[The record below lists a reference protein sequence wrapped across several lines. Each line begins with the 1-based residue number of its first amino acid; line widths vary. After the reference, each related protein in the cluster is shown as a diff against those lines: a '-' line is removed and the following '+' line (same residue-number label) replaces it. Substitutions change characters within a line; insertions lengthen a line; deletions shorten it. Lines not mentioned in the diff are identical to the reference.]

1 MTMKTEQ
8 KGWRLKAQNPQ
19 AMALSFE
26 HLAEVKWVVN
36 EVRWSAAAFSELV
49 RLADD
54 LGHKSKQKKAIPGEL
69 PYKPLRL
76 LVQVYDR
83 NIVRV
88 AERLALPEAQ
98 TSTLFTKERNSGLL
112 LLTRSSKAEAIAYAN
127 QAIAWWAEQVLLKDA
142 RLPKSTVEALADL
155 ALEQKAIEV
164 KEQQAAVFAWEQ
176 GAQGSARPPKGLPL
190 YRDLAD
196 YVATLLTGQEVFEG
210 QGPLRRIVSNDL
222 ESNSA
227 ELLTLPKPALIGK
240 DSALFSLGVVISV
253 ETLPGRPLPLIQLHF
268 KKYLWAAAPTRGMR
282 ALSGYVFPQSEARVL
297 KFGVK
302 ADLELEQDY
311 KALATAPAM
320 RGLVMVDS
328 ARELAQRGPLFGG
341 HQVVITHIHGRNQAA
356 SVPAGV
362 PDIDRQLAFEKI
374 ADLLSDFHFTPW
386 GGIEE
391 VPTPFKPLTD
401 LDAPWREQFKEQN
414 AIKIKQVAAFAEPSL
429 FGEAGGSPQKK
440 VKKEKTAKQLAK
452 EQDAKALELT
462 EWFNQMS
469 ANIEAHYSGTH
480 RVLLAYQEDL
490 ERDAQQASNI
500 LKTVL
505 GENAEIIARVLPE
518 GVHGP
523 ITDEYK
529 QENGKRKKA
538 TDRANIRATKWLPII
553 EWVQKYRKE
562 HPEVSFDGMLVLAK
576 DRYGID
582 SKPDD
587 VINKQVG
594 RITLKRELGLT
605 VQYLLPRNLN
615 LTDSD
620 GEFQM
625 RVVNAWRDLA
635 WKSLGKFNH
644 LTEQMQDLH
653 LMPQPSA
660 VLGVGI
666 LRLNKTKT
674 RSNKHSFIP
683 YAIELDVQT
692 GTCSGTVLLS
702 EDEKAGPFIPLSSLV
717 QTIAKH
723 GPSRL
728 EGKNPERA
736 RKVQEFIYD
745 VVSQRTNIHKD
756 MVVLFQQPELRGMWS
771 HLTDENLTADD
782 ISLAGADGV
791 EFDFAGAALVRVRP
805 DHAPKVTVETPD
817 VRLLIDGV
825 ERFSAKWSDTI
836 LYRVNDA
843 SQVMPTYFSFASK
856 LFKPPRGASCFRQLT
871 QMQVK
876 GSRKGEREVNQPFTG
891 YWGTPTAVEFTL
903 IRPGAYHPDAL
914 AQFCMALRHDAAH
927 VGSWLQMPG
936 PLHFASFLKEYIPDY
951 ELVELEQDD
960 EGEEQEPMQPSLFGR
975 IGI

>member
-1 MTMKTEQ
+1 MTTKTEQ

-26 HLAEVKWVVN
+26 HLPEVKWAVS

-49 RLADD
+49 RLVDE
-54 LGHKSKQKKAIPGEL
+54 LGQKSKQKKSTPGEL
-69 PYKPLRL
+69 PYKALRL

-83 NIVRV
+83 SIVRV

-98 TSTLFTKERNSGLL
+98 PTTLFTRERNSGVL
-112 LLTRSSKAEAIAYAN
+112 LLTRSSKEEAAAYAN
-127 QAIAWWAEQVLLKDA
+127 QAVAWWAEQVLLKDE
-142 RLPKSTVEALADL
+142 RLSQSTVEALADL

-164 KEQQAAVFAWEQ
+164 KEQQVAVFAWEQ
-176 GAQGSARPPKGLPL
+176 GSQGSARPPKGLPL

-196 YVATLLTGQEVFEG
+196 YVATLLTGQEIFEG
-210 QGPLRRIVSNDL
+210 QGALRRMVSNDL
-222 ESNSA
+222 DSNSA
-227 ELLTLPKPALIGK
+227 ELLTVPETVLVGK
-240 DSALFSLGVVISV
+240 DRALFSLGVVVSV
-253 ETLPGRPLPLIQLHF
+253 ETFPGRPLPLIQLHF

-282 ALSGYVFPQSEARVL
+282 ALSGYVFPQGESRVL

-320 RGLVMVDS
+320 RGLVTVDS

-362 PDIDRQLAFEKI
+362 PDIDRQLAFENI
-374 ADLLSDFHFTPW
+374 ADLLSAFHFTPW
-386 GGIEE
+386 RGLEE

-414 AIKIKQVAAFAEPSL
+414 AVKIKQVAAVSESSL
-429 FGEAGGSPQKK
+429 FGEAGEGPQKK
-440 VKKEKTAKQLAK
+440 PKKEKTAKQLAK
-452 EQDAKALELT
+452 EQEAKQEGLADWLNL
-462 EWFNQMS
+462 MS
-469 ANIEAHYSGTH
+469 ANIGAHYGGTH
-480 RVLLAYQEDL
+480 RVLLAYQDDL
-490 ERDAQQASNI
+490 ERDAQQATDI

-529 QENGKRKKA
+529 QESGKRKKA

-553 EWVQKYRKE
+553 EWVQKYQKE
-562 HPEVSFDGMLVLAK
+562 NPEISLDGILVLAK

-587 VINKQVG
+587 IINKQVG

-605 VQYLLPRNLN
+605 VQYLLPRNPN
-615 LTDSD
+615 LSD
-620 GEFQM
+620 ADGQFQM

-644 LTEQMQDLH
+644 LIGQMEELN
-653 LMPQPSA
+653 LTPQPSA

-666 LRLNKTKT
+666 LRLNKTKI

-728 EGKNPERA
+728 EGKNLDRV

-745 VVSQRTNIHKD
+745 VVSQRTNVHQD

-771 HLTDENLTADD
+771 HLTDENLTADN

-805 DHAPKVTVETPD
+805 DHAPKVNVETPD
-817 VRLLIDGV
+817 VCLLIDGV
-825 ERFSAKWSDTI
+825 ERPSAKWSDTI

-843 SQVMPTYFSFASK
+843 SEVMPTYFSFASK
-856 LFKPPRGASCFRQLT
+856 ILKAPKGASCHQILT
-871 QMQVK
+871 QVQVK
-876 GSRKGEREVNQPFTG
+876 GSRKGEQQVNQPFTG

-903 IRPGAYHPDAL
+903 VRSGAYQPDAL

-960 EGEEQEPMQPSLFGR
+960 EGEDQEPLQPFLFG
-975 IGI
+975 